1 MRFYDVGARGRGH
14 GRRHGRGR
22 GRGQGCGAPVADESV
37 AQSVMVELVG
47 SLQTDQEEP
56 EGLAGGGA
64 GVDGVPVGVAQARD
78 DRIADLLTRLLE
90 RLPERVPAQ
99 APGVPPVA
107 EVQPRIA
114 VAEALPSY
122 IKMMEQMQ
130 RIGTEFFSEG
140 YQVDLVV
147 HYLQAD
153 AHLWWRGVAAR
164 RAQAGMSW
172 ADFVAEFNAK
182 YFPPKAL
189 DRLEGRFFELSQG
202 SQTVRE
208 YEAEFNRLIVYA
220 GRAMEVVELVETAA
234 LLEEGLKDEAVV
246 TSPTLQVKKPQQQS
260 SSNKSGKPVQG
271 QKRKCDETQR
281 ASQDGQGC
289 FGCGSKDHRVASY
302 PRRSGTDTRVCFH
315 YKEAGHIKP
324 KCLKFQQR
332 EVAVVAA
339 ATAIPTE
346 RIARGKFLVVQ
357 GRARNLDV
365 QVAGESMLTDLIIC
379 AVELYDIILGIDWLG
394 HYMVYLDCHRG
405 RFVFEREKRR
415 LVYQGVKPNFGSLVI
430 SAVQGLPPSRS
441 DPFTIELETGTMP
454 ISKAPYRM
462 APAEMAELKKQ
473 LEELLGKGFIWPSSS
488 PWGALVLF
496 LKKKDGSFRLC
507 IDYRGLNRV
516 IVKNKYP
523 LPRIDELLDQLRGA
537 TWLSKIDLASDDILV
552 YSKSSEE
559 HEVHLRVVLEKLR
572 EQKLFAKLSKCSFW
586 QREISFLGHIISAA
600 GVSVDPEK
608 IQAIREWPRPR
619 NAMEI
624 RSFLGLTGY
633 YRRFVKGLP
642 RGKVFAYA
650 SRQLR
655 KHEGN
660 YPTHDLEMATVVF
673 ALKIW
678 RSYLYGGKVQVF
690 TDHKSLKYIFPQPE
704 PNLRQRRW
712 MELVADYDL
721 DIAYHPGKANLVDD
735 ALSRKRVAL
744 AQERDIESLKDEV
757 LIKDSKV
764 EGSEYQVSANG
775 IILVYGQVC
784 VPRDKNLRREILSE
798 AHASKFSIYTGATKT
813 YQDLKRYYHWVRMK
827 KDVASWVAACD
838 VCQLVKAEHRNPGS
852 LLQILPLPEWK
863 WDMIKMDFVV
873 GLPISRTKDAI
884 WVIVDRL
891 TKSAQFLAI
900 KKTDRAEV
908 LAKKYVQEV
917 VRRHGVPVSIVSDRD
932 PKFTSA
938 FWRAF
943 QAEMGTNVH
952 LSTTYHP
959 QADGKSKRTIQTL
972 EDLLRICVLD
982 WGGHWADHLGLVEFS
997 YNNSYQ
1003 ASFVQKTSEKI
1014 RVLKLNMK
1022 ESHDRQKSY
1031 ADKRRREL
1039 EFEVGD
1045 RVYLNMAMLRG
1056 PNRYITEN
1064 KLSPRYM
1071 GPFRSIELVRPV
1083 AYRLELPEIMQA
1095 FHKVFHVSMLKKGLH
1110 KDDEVLAK
1118 IPADLQPNMTLEARP
1133 VRVLERKVRQDHR
1146 KKTPMIKV
1154 LWDSDGVE
1162 QETWEPEARM
1172 KAKFKK
1178 WFEKQAEA

>member
-1 MRFYDVGARGRGH
+1 MRFHDVGARGRGR
-14 GRRHGRGR
+14 GRRHGRGRGR

-107 EVQPRIA
+107 EVQLRIA

-130 RIGTEFFSEG
+130 RIGTEFFS
-140 YQVDLVV
+140 V

-271 QKRKCDETQR
+271 QKHKCDETQR

-302 PRRSGTDTRVCFH
+302 PRRSERGGSGGSGNGDTD
-315 YKEAGHIKP
+315 
-324 KCLKFQQR
+324 R
-332 EVAVVAA
+332 EFAERGGIPGEPDKHFGVV
-339 ATAIPTE
+339 

-365 QVAGESMLTDLIIC
+365 PVAGESMLTDLIIC

-405 RFVFEREKRR
+405 AFRVREGEEK
-415 LVYQGVKPNFGSLVI
+415 
-430 SAVQGLPPSRS
+430 GLPPSRS

-473 LEELLGKGFIWPSSS
+473 LEELLGKGFIRPSSS
-488 PWGALVLF
+488 PWGAPVLF

-633 YRRFVKGLP
+633 YRRFVKECEES
-642 RGKVFAYA
+642 FANLKA
-650 SRQLR
+650 MLTSTPVLALLEQREGVCLCSRQLR

-775 IILVYGQVC
+775 IILVHGQVC

-798 AHASKFSIYTGATKT
+798 AHASKFSIHPGR
-813 YQDLKRYYHWVRMK
+813 LRP
-827 KDVASWVAACD
+827 CD

-852 LLQILPLPEWK
+852 LLQSLPLPEWK

-873 GLPISRTKDAI
+873 VLPISRTKDAI

-959 QADGKSKRTIQTL
+959 QADGQSERTIQTL

-982 WGGHWADHLGLVEFS
+982 WDGHWADHLGLVEFS

-1003 ASFVQKTSEKI
+1003 AMREMSFYDEGFVQKTSEKI

-1022 ESHDRQKSY
+1022 EAHDRQKSY

-1045 RVYLNMAMLRG
+1045 RVYLKMAMLRG

-1083 AYRLELPEIMQA
+1083 SYRLELPEIMQA

-1118 IPADLQPNMTLEARP
+1118 IPADLQPNMTLEARA

-1154 LWDSDGVE
+1154 LWDCDGVE
-1162 QETWEPEARM
+1162 EETWEPEARM